1 MTLIINDQAFLAKL
15 AEHRRLVRRLSG
27 LFSNIDDAQASELVE
42 QASWLF
48 GETTF
53 LDMAIC
59 AAARRMPEAIV
70 GYDEFMDAVWDTVRA
85 KGVVT
90 WLFRML
96 WNADAD
102 ATRAMLSGD
111 AAEAAAERAYLRDVC
126 AMAAT
131 IMLRWVADNHDAT
144 RYALLLLGGRHDD
157 VLSMWLPQTG
167 ITVDADSF
175 RRVNERLER
184 HRAHAAMKERM
195 TPPAPPAPPAWA
207 AASAA
212 SSVGTTAP
220 PAPPVASAPM
230 PPAPV
235 PVPAV
240 SPAEPRTVPPAPS
253 AAAGPTGTLGPAEL
267 QYLFDAHHVADAYRS
282 FWRKAR
288 GEEPDEPNP
297 GIWGDRDFAYGQLV
311 SLTGATLVADP
322 LDDSIESGDREQFD
336 MALGILDAYAAC
348 VRANGLAALPAHVV
362 TSMAEGLGFG
372 DAAMEGEAAFEKA
385 HRLRAACLDM
395 AGVALARIPDLSLR
409 RTLATQLVAIDMDAY
424 FATVESWSARQV
436 PS

>member
-70 GYDEFMDAVWDTVRA
+70 GYDEFVDAVWDTVRA

-126 AMAAT
+126 TMAAT
-131 IMLRWVADNHDAT
+131 IMLRWVADDHDAT

-175 RRVNERLER
+175 RRVNEQLER
-184 HRAHAAMKERM
+184 HRAHAVMKERM
-195 TPPAPPAPPAWA
+195 APPAPPAQPAWDA
-207 AASAA
+207 VSAA

-220 PAPPVASAPM
+220 PAPPAASAPV

-235 PVPAV
+235 PVPAAPLAAPK
-240 SPAEPRTVPPAPS
+240 PAPPAPP
-253 AAAGPTGTLGPAEL
+253 AAGPAVTLGPAEL

-297 GIWGDRDFAYGQLV
+297 GIWGDRDFVYGQLV
-311 SLTGATLVADP
+311 SLTGTALVSDP
-322 LDDSIESGDREQFD
+322 LDDSIESGDREQLD
-336 MALGILDAYAAC
+336 TALDILDAYAAC
-348 VRANGLAALPAHVV
+348 VRANGLTALPAHVV
-362 TSMAEGLGFG
+362 TSMAEGLDFG
-372 DAAMEGEAAFEKA
+372 DASTEGEVAFEKA

-395 AGVALARIPDLSLR
+395 AGVTLARIPDLSLR

-424 FATVESWSARQV
+424 FATVESWSAQQV